1 MKRTE
6 PSKILPRA
14 DETMDEFMG
23 GKIRLIQSKWG
34 YRFSVDAVLLS
45 EFVST
50 RKGDVVV
57 DLGTGCGIILLIL
70 LLTRPIRHAVGV
82 EIQADLAEQARRN
95 ALLNGYGQRMS
106 VMVGDIRALPLPS
119 QWADAVVCNPPY
131 RPVASGRI
139 NPDRQRAIA
148 RHEILLSLEDI
159 LKASHRILRPGGRL
173 ALIYPSG
180 RLAELLAR
188 MRIRGLEPKRIRL
201 IHPDPEAEA
210 KLVLVEASSGSRK
223 GLKVLPPLFDQG
235 DFSIAT

>member
-210 KLVLVEASSGSRK
+210 KLVLVEASSGGRK

>member
-95 ALLNGYGQRMS
+95 ALLNGYGQRVS

-210 KLVLVEASSGSRK
+210 KLVLVEASSGGRK